1 MTGVAGQPAL
11 VVGVDGSAAARA
23 ALRWAVEQAQRAGGR
38 VVAIAVVE
46 PRPLIAPG
54 SGLAGGAMTPGMVAG
69 TLPEMSYGMADDEDV
84 TAEADRWLSDAVS
97 VLPAAAAEVVVPR
110 AVVGDAADALLE
122 AARGADLLV
131 LGNLTDGA
139 RSPAPWSVRSPS
151 TACST
156 PHARWSSCPPRS
168 PRSLTTGDVRP
179 R

>member
-97 VLPAAAAEVVVPR
+97 VLPAAAAEVVDPR
-110 AVVGDAADALLE
+110 AVVGGAADALLE

-131 LGNLTDGA
+131 LGNHRRGTLTGA
-139 RSPAPWSVRSPS
+139 LVGSVAQYCVQHATCPLVLVPAPESAVADDR
-151 TACST
+151 
-156 PHARWSSCPPRS
+156 
-168 PRSLTTGDVRP
+168 
-179 R
+179 

>member
-97 VLPAAAAEVVVPR
+97 VLPAAAAEVVDPR
-110 AVVGDAADALLE
+110 AVVGGAADALLE

-131 LGNLTDGA
+131 LGNHRRGTLTGA
-139 RSPAPWSVRSPS
+139 LVGSVAQYCVQHATCPLVLVPAPESAAADDR
-151 TACST
+151 
-156 PHARWSSCPPRS
+156 
-168 PRSLTTGDVRP
+168 
-179 R
+179 